1 MVSYHYIDALITFTL
16 MTLAMITGALIL
28 IVKKYKRLFMI
39 LHIIFAIAAYIA
51 MLLTILR
58 APRF

>member
-1 MVSYHYIDALITFTL
+1 MVSYHYIDALITFIL

-28 IVKKYKRLFMI
+28 IAKKYKRLFMT